1 VAAAVSLVILR
12 QRHAQTLHVI
22 AVTRDIAV
30 LSLSAGISGCSTWL
44 LMSALS
50 ASSWQGIRGI
60 FGAIALSAVLFA
72 IYIACTKVL
81 KVDWKSLKALS
92 D

>member
-1 VAAAVSLVILR
+1 
-12 QRHAQTLHVI
+12 
-22 AVTRDIAV
+22 
-30 LSLSAGISGCSTWL
+30 
-44 LMSALS
+44 MSALS